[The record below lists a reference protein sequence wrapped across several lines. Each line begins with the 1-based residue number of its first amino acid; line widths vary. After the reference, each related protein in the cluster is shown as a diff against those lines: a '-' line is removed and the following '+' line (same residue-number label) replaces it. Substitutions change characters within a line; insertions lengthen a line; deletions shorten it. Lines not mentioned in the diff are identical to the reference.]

1 MITQLENELARH
13 QRRKHAHR
21 VAFAT
26 SRIAALVGIKVTCAN
41 HAKRHRTDHCG
52 VYEIE
57 GVKRKFIGIPQ
68 VREWLF
74 DKGVAV
80 SVHTINK
87 MFHDGVANIR
97 GHIIRKVGS
106 ISRNAAGLS
115 KEFVGGKL

>member
-41 HAKRHRTDHCG
+41 HQKRHRTDRFS

-57 GVKRKFIGIPQ
+57 GVKQKFIGIPQ

-74 DKGVAV
+74 DRGIPI
-80 SVHTINK
+80 SVHSISSR
-87 MFHDGVANIR
+87 FVQGVANIR

-106 ISRNAAGLS
+106 ISRNNAGLS

>member
-41 HAKRHRTDHCG
+41 HQKRHRTDRFS

-57 GVKRKFIGIPQ
+57 GVRGRFIGVPN
-68 VREWLF
+68 VRDWLF